1 MLAPVATVFRIA
13 AAVAA
18 LAAFLAM
25 APAWAE
31 SFRCGQRIATEDMT
45 VEELLETCGAPDDKQ
60 VEVIDV
66 YGPNVHGGGNVKR
79 GTSTVEKWTY
89 DRGSQSFAMVVT
101 IVDGKIKGI
110 ERKE

>member
-1 MLAPVATVFRIA
+1 VLAPVATVFRV
-13 AAVAA
+13 AVAMAA
-18 LAAFLAM
+18 LAALLEG
-25 APAWAE
+25 APARAE

-45 VEELLETCGAPDDKQ
+45 VEELLEACGTPDDKQ

-89 DRGSQSFAMVVT
+89 DRGSQSLAMVVT
-101 IVDGKIKGI
+101 IVDGKINGI
-110 ERKE
+110 ERKD